1 MPKKLG
7 RKMEEEGSQ
16 LPVGW
21 GIHVIEG
28 LNKSLVS
35 WLFWIVTTAVFVA
48 GIIWSI
54 WKQKGVAVAPL
65 AMGVLGFFVP
75 FLTSEFYK
83 QMET

>member
-1 MPKKLG
+1 MPKKLE
-7 RKMEEEGSQ
+7 RKMEEEESQ
-16 LPVGW
+16 LPMGW

-35 WLFWIVTTAVFVA
+35 WLFWIVTTAIFVP
-48 GIIWSI
+48 GITWSI

-65 AMGVLGFFVP
+65 AMGVLGIFVS

-83 QMET
+83 QLET